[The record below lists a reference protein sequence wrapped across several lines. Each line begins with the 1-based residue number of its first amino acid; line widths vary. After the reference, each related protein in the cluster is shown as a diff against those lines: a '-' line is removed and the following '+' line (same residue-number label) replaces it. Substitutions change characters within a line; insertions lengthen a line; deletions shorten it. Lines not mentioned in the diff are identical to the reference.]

1 MKLLVVEDEPR
12 MARMLQQGLSEEG
25 HQVDVCGRA
34 DEALGQAESIP
45 YDVILL
51 DWGLPDQDGVS
62 LLRTWR
68 SRGLRTPVLLLT
80 ARGSTGEK
88 VVGLRAGADDYLV
101 KPFDFDELLARTE
114 ALHRRGG
121 SAPQPI
127 RRAGDLELDATRR
140 VLRRGAAE
148 VSLTGRE
155 FGLIEAFFSRAGD
168 VLTRAELLTSAWGDG
183 FDGNPNIVDVYV
195 GYLRQ
200 KLERVAGGAASLES
214 IRGVGY
220 RLRLDGGRAP

>member
-1 MKLLVVEDEPR
+1 MKLLIVEDEPR
-12 MARMLQQGLSEEG
+12 MARMLQQGLTEEG

-34 DEALGQAESIP
+34 DEALVQAESIA

-101 KPFDFDELLARTE
+101 KPFDFDELLARAE
-114 ALHRRGG
+114 ALSRRSGG
-121 SAPQPI
+121 PLPV
-127 RRAGDLELDATRR
+127 RHAGALEVDLGRQVLRHGQVEVPLTRR
-140 VLRRGAAE
+140 
-148 VSLTGRE
+148 E
-155 FGLIEAFFSRAGD
+155 FALLEAFLARAGD
-168 VLTRAELLTSAWGDG
+168 VLTRAELLASVWGES
-183 FDGNPNIVDVYV
+183 FDGSPNVVDVYV

-200 KLERVAGGAASLES
+200 KLERVGGTEASIES
-214 IRGVGY
+214 VRGLGY
-220 RLRLDGGRAP
+220 RLRVDGGRSA